1 MAQTIKIRRGGID
14 TLATTAPGSI
24 GSGIAAGELILGT
37 GSFNGLT
44 GPLLLAANAANTV
57 SPAYSRIDTIAD
69 GPTLEAAIGA
79 AGDVNLTGLTI
90 HSGSKFYRYSGVN
103 STGFEELTVAAGTFE
118 GNYVASI
125 TDASN
130 NGLSI
135 TGGTGNAST
144 PTIALDLAD
153 LTSAI
158 LAPSTDSI
166 PFVDSDGNA
175 TRLES
180 IADMVSAMAG
190 TNVGASSGQF
200 TVANASDS
208 TKGVVELATTS
219 EASTGTSTTLAVTPA
234 GLTQFI
240 ADATGSI
247 AAGSV
252 DLVNSNAINALSASI
267 ATDIAANEGSVSGTT
282 NQVAYFNGASSVA
295 GDAGMTY
302 NAGTDVLTVGNS
314 TFGTNVTVA
323 GDLTVQGTT
332 TTVNSET
339 LNVSSSIV
347 RVNFGGAVAN
357 GGMEVTDATGGTIV
371 TGSLLWDGTNDYWI
385 AGPKASE
392 KRIVRLNA
400 DMANNSFVIAKGE
413 DLIDDVAASTAGDI
427 LQWNGSSM
435 VASNVI
441 DGGTF

>member
-44 GPLLLAANAANTV
+44 GPLLLAANAANVV
-57 SPAYSRIDTIAD
+57 SPAYARIDTIAD
-69 GPTLEAAIGA
+69 GPTLEGAIAA

-103 STGFEELTVAAGTFE
+103 STGFEELAVAAGTFE

-125 TDASN
+125 EDATN
-130 NGLSI
+130 NGLTIS
-135 TGGTGNAST
+135 GGTGNAST
-144 PTIALDLAD
+144 PTIILNLAD
-153 LTSAI
+153 LTSAV
-158 LAPSTDSI
+158 LAPATDSI

-219 EASTGTSTTLAVTPA
+219 EASTGTSTTLVVTPA
-234 GLTQFI
+234 GLTKFI

-247 AAGSV
+247 SAGSV
-252 DLVNSNAINALSASI
+252 DLVNSNTINSLSASI
-267 ATDIAANEGSVSGTT
+267 ATDIASNEGSVSGTT
-282 NQVAYFNGASSVA
+282 NQVAYFNGASSVT
-295 GDAGMTY
+295 GDTGMTY
-302 NAGTDVLTVGNS
+302 NAGTDVLTIDGS

-357 GGMEVTDATGGTIV
+357 GGMEVTDATGGTTV
-371 TGSLLWDGTNDYWI
+371 TGSLLWNGTDDYWI

-400 DMANNSFVIAKGE
+400 DMADNSFVIAKGE